1 MNITEAKVVT
11 FSSSKVML
19 FILYVFLYTCKFVM
33 PRSTP
38 RTVIVSHGF
47 IASKSARELST
58 KVVAI
63 FAFLFSAIYLLA
75 ASFQEPILPIVELS
89 SFASRV
95 PIFDIEV
102 ASLAGEYHP
111 VYCIY
116 TLLTA
121 SIISSSLVIF
131 CTSYQKSRVCVAVTG
146 FVLKDTV
153 PSDSIK

>member
-33 PRSTP
+33 PKFTP

-47 IASKSARELST
+47 IANKSARELST
-58 KVVAI
+58 RVVARL
-63 FAFLFSAIYLLA
+63 ASLFSVIYLLA
-75 ASFQEPILPIVELS
+75 ASFPDQIFQIVELS
-89 SFASRV
+89 SFFSRV
-95 PIFDIEV
+95 PMFDIEV

-131 CTSYQKSRVCVAVTG
+131 CTSYPKSRV
-146 FVLKDTV
+146 
-153 PSDSIK
+153 